1 MKRSLRL
8 LSALLLLAAAI
19 PSRGATVAELRD
31 AIASSGDP
39 VAGFYRATDGGGTLA
54 VVPSG
59 TPGGYSLVAVEAAT
73 PALRPGTE
81 IGHMRAAGEKG
92 TYVGELMS
100 KISGGVPSGPKKV
113 TFKAADGSR
122 LVIHPKRAKIRV
134 RLWKLLP
141 YMFRAPITVDNRGG
155 DAAPE
160 GLVRVWPES
169 PSSPPAIPR
178 AL

>member
-8 LSALLLLAAAI
+8 LSALLLVAAI

-39 VAGFYRATDGGGTLA
+39 LAGIYRATDVGGSLA
-54 VVPSG
+54 VIPSG
-59 TPGGYSLVAVEAAT
+59 APGSYSIVVVDAAT

-81 IGHMRAAGEKG
+81 IGRMRAAGEKG

-100 KISGGVPSGPKKV
+100 KISGGAPSGPKKV
-113 TFKAADGSR
+113 TFKASDDSR

-169 PSSPPAIPR
+169 PSAPPAIPR